1 MLAEEA
7 IKPCVVE
14 MACLILQML
23 LPQVA
28 LSDNTV
34 RRRIDDICD
43 ESVVRGG
50 LRWNLVWYCSG

>member
-50 LRWNLVWYCSG
+50 LR